1 MSAVKKLEPGLLDD
15 DIFYFANPR
24 SQDEAMGTVKKL
36 EPGLLDDEVLDIA
49 DPRNLEQFLP
59 ISISRMKQ

>member
-1 MSAVKKLEPGLLDD
+1 
-15 DIFYFANPR
+15 
-24 SQDEAMGTVKKL
+24 MGTVKKL